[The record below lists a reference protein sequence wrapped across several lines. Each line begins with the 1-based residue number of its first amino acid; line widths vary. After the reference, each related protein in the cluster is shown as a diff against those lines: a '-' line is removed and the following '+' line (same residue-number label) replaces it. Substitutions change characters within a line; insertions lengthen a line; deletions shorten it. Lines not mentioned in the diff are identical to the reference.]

1 MEATQTSA
9 ILKSPEF
16 ASPAHCT
23 SVIEAFKQ
31 VAASNNANG
40 IRQALNR
47 IEIQG
52 RTFSQMGFQDIHDF
66 LSETRTRALEAVD
79 EFYKPNQRL
88 FIEFTLLSEMH
99 PGDAHVL
106 HSDSETQDA
115 TGRWLPNHTAWR
127 EFSMMVYLNTSG
139 ADYRGGVLRFPALG
153 EQIIPKAGLLVGFPC
168 GRTHQHEVTPIET
181 GLRYSVSIW
190 TTAERGRAERW

>member
-1 MEATQTSA
+1 MGCA
-9 ILKSPEF
+9 
-16 ASPAHCT
+16 
-23 SVIEAFKQ
+23 SVIKAFKQ
-31 VAASNNANG
+31 VAAGNNANG
-40 IRQALNR
+40 MRRAPNR

-52 RTFSQMGFQDIHDF
+52 RTLSEMGFQDIHDF
-66 LSETRTRALEAVD
+66 LSETRTRALGAVN
-79 EFYKPNQRL
+79 EFFKPHQRL

-115 TGRWLPNHTAWR
+115 TGRWVPNHTAWR
-127 EFSMMVYLNTSG
+127 KFSLMVYLNTSG
-139 ADYRGGVLRFPALG
+139 VDYGGGVLRFPALG

-181 GLRYSVSIW
+181 GLRYSISIW
-190 TTAERGRAERW
+190 TTAERTRAEHWQ